1 MLHLDTLLLVQVSF
15 TLLTTLLLTVAAL
28 LAGKQPEQRA
38 WALGNVLTSLG
49 LCLGAMG
56 GAPDIVHAVLSYG
69 LMGLGLGLV
78 LQGLLRYAGQP
89 LARRWLVVIS
99 ALAML
104 LPALFLYPWPSLSGR
119 LIVTGGY
126 FGLLNLACAAVL
138 VRGVRDNTRPVM
150 WVSASGFA
158 LLGGVLLWR
167 AGYLGWRMAALP
179 AAQEAELAAG
189 MTLFAIPLAQVAIA
203 FGLIMLVARRDAEA
217 LRRLSLTDQL
227 TGVCNRAG
235 LERRGARLLQRAQ
248 QAGRPVALL
257 MLDADHF
264 KRINDSH
271 GHPAGDA
278 VLRQLADELSDTLR
292 PSDLLARY
300 GGEEFVVLLDDSG
313 LAGATLVAERLRLQV
328 AATPASHQAQSIVY
342 TVSIGVASSE
352 QHGHD
357 LALLSS
363 KADQALYQAKQQG
376 RDRVVEAL

>member
-1 MLHLDTLLLVQVSF
+1 MLDADTLLLVQVSF

-28 LAGKQPEQRA
+28 LAGRQPEQRA
-38 WALGNVLTSLG
+38 WALGNVVASVG
-49 LCLGAMG
+49 LCLGAME
-56 GAPDIVHAVLSYG
+56 GAPDIVHAVLGYG
-69 LMGLGLGLV
+69 LVGLGLGLV
-78 LQGLLRYAGQP
+78 LQGLMRYAGQT
-89 LARRWLVVIS
+89 LATRWLIAIG
-99 ALAML
+99 ALSLL
-104 LPALFLYPWPSLSGR
+104 LPALFLYQWPSLHGR
-119 LIVTGGY
+119 LIATGIL
-126 FGLLNLACAAVL
+126 FGLLNLAGAVVL
-138 VRGVRDNTRPVM
+138 LHGVRDSTRPVM
-150 WVSASGFA
+150 WVSAIGFA
-158 LLGGVLLWR
+158 LLGAVLLLR
-167 AGYLGWRMAALP
+167 AGFLAWRLASPEAAYDASLT
-179 AAQEAELAAG
+179 ASLI
-189 MTLFAIPLAQVAIA
+189 LFAIPLAQVTIA
-203 FGLIMLVARRDAEA
+203 FGLIMLMARRYAEA
-217 LRRLSLTDQL
+217 LRQLSLTDTL

-235 LERRGARLLQRAQ
+235 LERRGARLLRRAL

-278 VLRQLADELSDTLR
+278 VLRQLAEELSDTLR

-328 AATPASHQAQSIVY
+328 AATPANHLALSIAY

-363 KADQALYQAKQQG
+363 QADQALYQAKQQG